1 MLYYKMIDLIKFF
14 ETIPKTKKDI
24 VFFDIDDTL
33 LRPYINEPVKPVLDF
48 YNYLIKNGYNVAI
61 ITARPYTDENL
72 NYTINDLKSIGIEN
86 SYKYLILRNIYV
98 DDIKEYKKE
107 ARKQIVNDGYVPLMS
122 IGDMY
127 WDMGEYGGIGILVLP
142 DN

>member
-1 MLYYKMIDLIKFF
+1 MDLIHFF
-14 ETIPKTKKDI
+14 EKIPKKKTDI

-33 LRPYINEPVKPVLDF
+33 LRPYNNNEPVVPVLDF
-48 YNYLIKNGYNVAI
+48 YKYLVKNNYNIAI
-61 ITARPYTDENL
+61 ITARVNTTDNF

-86 SYKYLILRNIYV
+86 DYNHLVLRPENR

-107 ARKQIVNDGYVPLMS
+107 ARKKILELGYTPLMS

-127 WDMGEYGGIGILVLP
+127 WDVGEYGGVGVIVLP